1 MYLIIGDSVFGF
13 ELKCLQFCAFGPK
26 IDTIEQQRVEAIW
39 FAIKKKK
46 ITLKGSTLKFLFTLD
61 RSVITLVCV

>member
-13 ELKCLQFCAFGPK
+13 ELKCLQICAFGPK

-39 FAIKKKK
+39 FPIKKKK
-46 ITLKGSTLKFLFTLD
+46 YPQRQYT
-61 RSVITLVCV
+61 